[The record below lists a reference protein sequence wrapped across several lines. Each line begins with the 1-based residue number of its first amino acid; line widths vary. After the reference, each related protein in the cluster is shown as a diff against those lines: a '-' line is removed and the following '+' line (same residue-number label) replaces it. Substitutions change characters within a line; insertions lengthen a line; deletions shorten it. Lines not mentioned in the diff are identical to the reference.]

1 MIYTDL
7 TKKAMKLAYLAHD
20 GQEDKNGIPYIFHPM
35 HLAEQMTDEETTV
48 CALLHDVVEDTSI
61 TFDDLRAQG
70 FPVPVI
76 EALSL
81 LTHDKSV
88 PYMDYVQTLRKNKI
102 AAAVKAADLRHNSD
116 LSRLD
121 SVGDKDMARMRKYQQ
136 ALALLE
142 EDAK

>member
-7 TKKAMKLAYLAHD
+7 TKKAMKLAYHAHD
-20 GQEDKNGIPYIFHPM
+20 GQEDKNGIPYIFHPI

-48 CALLHDVVEDTSI
+48 CALLHDVIEDTSI
-61 TFDDLRAQG
+61 TLDYLREQG
-70 FPVPVI
+70 FPASVI

-88 PYMDYVQTLRKNKI
+88 PYMDYVRAIKKNKI
-102 AAAVKAADLRHNSD
+102 AAAVKAADLRHNID

-121 SVGDKDMARMRKYQQ
+121 SVELRYG
-136 ALALLE
+136 
-142 EDAK
+142 